1 MLGFGWLVW
10 RQAQEALRQGRLEE
24 VVGLLGKMPSGGQQ
38 RWEELRRQLVRTLV
52 ERGEK
57 GLRRDDAAAAWRDLL
72 QAEHVGG
79 PDPAP
84 QGLRQALA
92 RLGLAEVRALLEAG
106 EPGRAAETCAMLRE
120 RGVRQTELDPLE
132 ETAREWLRAR
142 DLADRGEFA
151 WAAQLGERMRRLWA
165 GPLGALDRFVQDL
178 EERQGAFTDLVVEL
192 TEAAQKEDWPRVL
205 QLSERILALAPQH
218 AQTRKLRSQAWRAV
232 EPTTVATA
240 AAIRPPVPRAD
251 TKADPTGNQY
261 LLWVDGVG
269 GYLLCLQPQVTL
281 GQASPETKVDVA
293 IFADVSRHH
302 ATLSR
307 DSEGYVLE
315 AVRSVQVNG
324 QKVERALLQS
334 GDRVTLGTSCQF
346 RFWLP
351 LAISATARLEL
362 VSGHRL
368 RLAVDGVI
376 LMADT
381 LVMGPGSQ
389 VHLSL
394 PDLKRPLVLY
404 RQKDALAVS
413 YPGTL
418 IVNGQPCKDR
428 AQLEAGA
435 TVTGEGFSL
444 ALEAVGGRLAVGGRQ

>member
-24 VVGLLGKMPSGGQQ
+24 VVGLVGKVSPVGQQ
-38 RWEELRRQLVRTLV
+38 RWEDLRRQLVRALV

-57 GLRRDDAAAAWRDLL
+57 SLRRDDAAAAWRDLL
-72 QAEHVGG
+72 QAEHVGRA
-79 PDPAP
+79 DPTP
-84 QGLRQALA
+84 LRLRQALA

-106 EPGRAAETCAMLRE
+106 EPARAAEACALLRE
-120 RGVRQTELDPLE
+120 RNVRQTELEPLE

-165 GPLGALDRFVQDL
+165 GPLGALERFVQDL
-178 EERQGAFTDLVVEL
+178 EERQRAFSSLVLEL
-192 TEAAQKEDWPRVL
+192 PEAAQKEDWPRVL
-205 QLSERILALAPQH
+205 QLSERLLALAPQH
-218 AQTRKLRSQAWRAV
+218 AQTRKLRSQAWRAI
-232 EPTTVATA
+232 EPATVATA
-240 AAIRPPVPRAD
+240 AAVRPPAPPA
-251 TKADPTGNQY
+251 AEMAEPAANQY
-261 LLWVDGVG
+261 LLWIDDVG
-269 GYLLCLQPQVTL
+269 GYLLCLQPRVTL
-281 GQASPETKVDVA
+281 GQASPEAKVDVA
-293 IFADVSRHH
+293 LFADVSRHH
-302 ATLSR
+302 ATLTR
-307 DSEGYVLE
+307 DCEGYVLE

-362 VSGHRL
+362 VSGHRP

-381 LVMGPGSQ
+381 LVMGPGAQ
-389 VHLSL
+389 VHLPL
-394 PDLKRPLVLY
+394 PDLKQPLVLY
-404 RQKDALAVS
+404 RQKDGLGVS

-418 IVNGQPCKDR
+418 IINGQPFKDR
-428 AQLEAGA
+428 GQLEPGA

-444 ALEAVGGRLAVGGRQ
+444 ALEAVGSRQ